1 MQSSASSAG
10 VDRRDTAAASETALA
25 GRRGEVTMWPG
36 PNDPPISVNSEFLKE
51 KLLAAREK
59 ISSRERVEPRPGPC
73 EDPAECAR
81 GLAAAP
87 NAKPTPL
94 GFPDSSG
101 FRSQVPKPCFQDAEA
116 MARFL

>member
-1 MQSSASSAG
+1 
-10 VDRRDTAAASETALA
+10 
-25 GRRGEVTMWPG
+25 MWPG

-59 ISSRERVEPRPGPC
+59 ISSRERVEPRPAPC

-94 GFPDSSG
+94 VFPDSSG

-116 MARFL
+116 MAKFL